1 MAKFTDQINRLAPV
15 ILGPEPE
22 IHVADNANQQANR
35 VDTMVRYQ
43 DGYIYVFAVR
53 ITEPDPI
60 TGSLY
65 TIIEPPTLNVN
76 FQLDKITSGLAEVV
90 DENRTVTVI
99 GGTFT
104 DTFAR
109 NAVHIYK
116 IPLSGLELQARPGNQ
131 RIDLNWS
138 VNVTLPVTSTWRI
151 DYGSQTGTAYLPIT
165 DIISPTRAYML
176 TGLTNYVWYTVT
188 LNAMLDSTP
197 FLTDTVHAMPTD
209 RFVYLPL
216 VLR

>member
-1 MAKFTDQINRLAPV
+1 MEAWLNVVHGVKLILWFHYFEYDTIQYQAMAKFTDQVNRLAPV

-22 IHVADNANQQANR
+22 IHAADNANQQANR

-76 FQLDKITSGLAEVV
+76 FQLDKITSGSAKVV
-90 DENRTVTVI
+90 DEDRTVTVI
-99 GGTFT
+99 GGTFA

-116 IPLSGLELQARPGNQ
+116 IPLRS
-131 RIDLNWS
+131 
-138 VNVTLPVTSTWRI
+138 
-151 DYGSQTGTAYLPIT
+151 
-165 DIISPTRAYML
+165 
-176 TGLTNYVWYTVT
+176 
-188 LNAMLDSTP
+188 
-197 FLTDTVHAMPTD
+197 
-209 RFVYLPL
+209 VYLPL
-216 VLR
+216 VRK